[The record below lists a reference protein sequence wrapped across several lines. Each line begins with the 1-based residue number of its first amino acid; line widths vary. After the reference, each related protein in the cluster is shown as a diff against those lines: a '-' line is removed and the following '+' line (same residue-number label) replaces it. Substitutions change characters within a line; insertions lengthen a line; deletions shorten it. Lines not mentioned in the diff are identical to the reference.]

1 MSTKRSAAIV
11 SKTQLPS
18 AVFPANHQASVQPR
32 LLRVAEAARYLGA
45 TPWFIRS
52 LIWSHSIPFLQLGK
66 RHLIDVRDLDAYVDS
81 QKTERAA

>member
-1 MSTKRSAAIV
+1 MRTKP
-11 SKTQLPS
+11 QS
-18 AVFPANHQASVQPR
+18 AVSTLPAVPASPAPR
-32 LLRVAEAARYLGA
+32 LLRIAEAARYLSA

-81 QKTERAA
+81 QKGAA